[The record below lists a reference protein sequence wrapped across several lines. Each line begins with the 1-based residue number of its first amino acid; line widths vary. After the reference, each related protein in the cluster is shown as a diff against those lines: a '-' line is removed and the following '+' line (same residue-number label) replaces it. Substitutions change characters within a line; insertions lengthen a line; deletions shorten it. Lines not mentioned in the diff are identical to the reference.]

1 MEKPLEYS
9 EMKGATGLMIFYRPE
24 KDGSV
29 VVRAAGDGDDAGIE
43 ASFTP
48 DRLDEAHI
56 LWMEATELLRSR
68 AKMGQS
74 PAIIR
79 AAVEKLFALFRGEK
93 VSFDDDKVALKE
105 RAPSSDFVANPGKQI
120 DINVDGVIYER
131 LPVKTRVIT
140 MADKDILPI
149 MEEYV
154 KPYIKE
160 GDVVYV
166 SEKALTITQGKIV
179 DMSEVKPTALARF
192 LARNVGNAYGTSD
205 FHGFGHG
212 TAIAME
218 AFISEAGYARA
229 VLAAAVS
236 AVTRP
241 FGVKGMFYRI
251 CGKRAKSVDC
261 PMSFLILE
269 YAHSVKLA
277 PDDATGNAKRLAKA
291 LSEGMTG
298 AGVDVVI
305 LDANYRGAFSLG
317 TSNRGIG
324 EKFIGALFRDN
335 PLGQSDEMT
344 PFCIVRKK
352 ESGTARVA

>member
-1 MEKPLEYS
+1 MEKPLEYA
-9 EMKGATGLMIFYRPE
+9 EMKGTTGLTIFYCPE

-29 VVRAAGDGDDAGIE
+29 VVRAVGDGGDAGIE
-43 ASFTP
+43 TSFTP

-56 LWMEATELLRSR
+56 LWMESTELLRAR
-68 AKMGQS
+68 ATIAQD
-74 PAIIR
+74 PATIR
-79 AAVEKLFALFRGEK
+79 GAVEKLFALFRGEK
-93 VSFDDDKVALKE
+93 VSFDDDAVALKE
-105 RAPSSDFVANPGKQI
+105 RTPSGEFTPNPGKQI
-120 DINVDGVIYER
+120 DIDVDGVVYER

-149 MEEYV
+149 IEEYV
-154 KPYIKE
+154 KPYLAP

-166 SEKALTITQGKIV
+166 SEKALTITQGRIV
-179 DMSEVKPTALARF
+179 SMSDVKPTALARF
-192 LARNVGNAYGTSD
+192 LARNVGNAYGTDD

-218 AFISEAGYARA
+218 ALIREAGYVRA
-229 VLAAAVS
+229 AFAAAVA

-241 FGVKGMFYRI
+241 FGIKGMFYRI
-251 CGKRAKSVDC
+251 CGTRAKSVDC

-277 PDDATGNAKRLAKA
+277 PNDATGNAKRLAKA
-291 LSEGMTG
+291 LGC
-298 AGVDVVI
+298 DVVI

-352 ESGTARVA
+352 EPGTARVA

>member
-1 MEKPLEYS
+1 MEKPLEYG
-9 EMKGATGLMIFYRPE
+9 EVKDVAGLSILYDPSD
-24 KDGSV
+24 DGSV
-29 VVRAAGDGDDAGIE
+29 TVRAVGDEEGSVAE
-43 ASFTP
+43 VSFTP

-56 LWMEATELLRSR
+56 LWMESTELLRTR
-68 AKMGQS
+68 AKIGQD
-74 PAIIR
+74 PAVIK
-79 AAVEKLFALFRGEK
+79 AAVKKLFALFRGEK
-93 VSFDDDKVALKE
+93 VSFDDDAVALKE
-105 RAPSSDFVANPGKQI
+105 RKPSGDFTANPGKQI
-120 DINVDGVIYER
+120 DIDVDGTTYAR

-140 MADKDILPI
+140 MADKDILPL

-154 KPYIKE
+154 KPYLAP

-166 SEKALTITQGKIV
+166 SEKALTITQGRIV
-179 DMSEVKPTALARF
+179 SMSDVKPTALARF
-192 LARNVGNAYGTSD
+192 LARNVGNAYGTDD

-229 VLAAAVS
+229 AFAAAVA

-241 FGVKGMFYRI
+241 FGIKGMFYRI

-269 YAHSVKLA
+269 YAHSVKL
-277 PDDATGNAKRLAKA
+277 PPNDAAGNARRLAKA
-291 LSEGMTG
+291 LGC
-298 AGVDVVI
+298 DVVI

-317 TSNRGIG
+317 KSSRAIS
-324 EKFIGALFRDN
+324 EAFIGKLFRDN

-344 PFCIVRKK
+344 PFCIVRK
-352 ESGTARVA
+352 RL